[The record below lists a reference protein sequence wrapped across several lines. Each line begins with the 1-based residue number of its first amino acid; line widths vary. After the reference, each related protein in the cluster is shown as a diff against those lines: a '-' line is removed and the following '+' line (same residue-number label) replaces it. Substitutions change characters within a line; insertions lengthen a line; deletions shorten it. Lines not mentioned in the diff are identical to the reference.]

1 MVPRRS
7 KHQRNHLFNS
17 AAEDLQQARKADAA
31 VDAHP
36 LLQAPAYRL
45 AFADDDFLLSED
57 MRAVRLMLE
66 LSKPESELR
75 ANAIEQTVVMFGSA
89 RTMDA
94 ERAKAKLAGLLDT
107 EANRRQRKALERGAH
122 YYEEARK
129 LAGLIA
135 RESPSSQ
142 CGELHVITGG
152 GPGVMEAAN
161 RGAHEQGAKSIG
173 LNIVLPHEQYPNPY
187 ITPELCFRFH
197 YFAMRKMHFL
207 MRAKALVV
215 FPGGFGTLDELFETL
230 TLVQTDKIK
239 PLPILIFGKEYWS
252 RLLNFDV
259 MVDSGMISPEDV
271 NLFQYVDTAEDAW
284 RLIQQGIEELEGNG
298 D

>member
-1 MVPRRS
+1 MQPHKRIRYCRR
-7 KHQRNHLFNS
+7 RPIAWHL
-17 AAEDLQQARKADAA
+17 QT
-31 VDAHP
+31 
-36 LLQAPAYRL
+36 PAYRL

-66 LSKPESELR
+66 LSKPEAELR
-75 ANAIEQTVVMFGSA
+75 ANNIEQTVVMFGSA
-89 RTMDA
+89 RTVDA
-94 ERAKAKLAGLLDT
+94 ETVKLKLAELPDT
-107 EANRRQRKALERGAH
+107 EENKHKRRALTRGAA
-122 YYEEARK
+122 YYEEARR

-135 RESPSSQ
+135 KESPASA

-152 GPGVMEAAN
+152 GPGVMAAAN
-161 RGAHEQGAKSIG
+161 RGASEQGAKSIG

-230 TLVQTDKIK
+230 TLVQTQKIK
-239 PLPILIFGKEYWS
+239 PLPILIFGKEYWA
-252 RLLNFDV
+252 RLLNFDA
-259 MVDSGMISPEDV
+259 MVEDGMISPEDV
-271 NLFQYVDTAEDAW
+271 QLFQYVETAEQAW
-284 RLIQQGIEELEGNG
+284 QLIQEGIVQLQTAP
-298 D
+298 

>member
-1 MVPRRS
+1 MERRQS
-7 KHQRNHLFNS
+7 GKRKHLFNS
-17 AAEDLQQARKADAA
+17 AADDVQHARDMEQEAQ
-31 VDAHP
+31 AHP

-45 AFADDDFLLSED
+45 AFTDEDFLLSEE

-75 ANAIEQTVVMFGSA
+75 TNGIQQTVVMFGSA
-89 RTMDA
+89 RTQDSQA
-94 ERAKAKLAGLLDT
+94 AAAQLAALPDT
-107 EANRRQRKALERGAH
+107 DVGRRKRRALEKGAA

-135 RESPSSQ
+135 RESPASK
-142 CGELHVITGG
+142 CGEMHVITGG

-161 RGAHEQGAKSIG
+161 RGAMEQGAKSIG
-173 LNIVLPHEQYPNPY
+173 LNIVLPHEQFPNPY

-230 TLVQTDKIK
+230 TLVQTEKIK

-252 RLLNFDV
+252 RLINFDL
-259 MVDSGMISPEDV
+259 MVEDGMISPKDV
-271 NLFQYVDTAEDAW
+271 QLFRYVDTAEEAW
-284 RLIQQGIEELEGNG
+284 ALIQSGIEELM

>member
-1 MVPRRS
+1 MDRR
-7 KHQRNHLFNS
+7 KANKRQHLFNS
-17 AAEDLQQARKADAA
+17 AADDVQHARDMDRE
-31 VDAHP
+31 VQTHP

-45 AFADDDFLLSED
+45 AFTDEDYLLSEE

-75 ANAIEQTVVMFGSA
+75 ANGIQQTIVMFGSA
-89 RTMDA
+89 RTMSREAVAAQLA
-94 ERAKAKLAGLLDT
+94 ELPDSEAGRKKG
-107 EANRRQRKALERGAH
+107 EALKKGAA
-122 YYEEARK
+122 YYEEART

-135 RESPSSQ
+135 RESPSSKY
-142 CGELHVITGG
+142 GEMHVITGG

-161 RGAHEQGAKSIG
+161 RGAQEQGAKSIG
-173 LNIVLPHEQYPNPY
+173 LNIVLPHEQFPNPY

-230 TLVQTDKIK
+230 TLVQTNKIK

-252 RLLNFDV
+252 RLLNFEV
-259 MVDSGMISPEDV
+259 MVEDGMISPEDV
-271 NLFQYVDTAEDAW
+271 SLFRYVDTAQEAW
-284 RLIQQGIEELEGNG
+284 RLIQEGLDELSEF